1 MPRGGGGRSSG
12 GRSSG
17 GFGRSGSG
25 SSGGYFGG
33 RSARAAPRP
42 TPAAAPHASATQA
55 KPSGGLFGGGGGLGA
70 TMAQG
75 AAFGAG
81 SGLAHAAVG
90 SMFGGSR
97 SHATEGPMG
106 TGSDMASSSGSQ
118 SAAAPKYYEESKQEI
133 QESPCT
139 AFNNMFLK
147 CLQSYPDEIT
157 RCQNQMDSLV
167 QCERDNAN
175 IM

>member
-25 SSGGYFGG
+25 SSGGFFGG

-42 TPAAAPHASATQA
+42 APAAAPRAAPQPQS
-55 KPSGGLFGGGGGLGA
+55 SGGLFGGSGGLGA

-81 SGLAHAAVG
+81 SGLAHAAVN
-90 SMFGGSR
+90 SVMGGGR

-118 SAAAPKYYEESKQEI
+118 SAAAPRYYEESKQEV
-133 QESPCT
+133 QESPCS

-147 CLQSYPDEIT
+147 CLQSYPEDIT